1 MIVVSS
7 LEIIPFSSL
16 CFSEYSAVMD
26 PNLTL
31 EFLLDVHAF
40 VVPKAV
46 EFCCFSAAFSPGQ
59 VFGILPHRQQLP
71 GHATPLVPHP
81 ERFLYLCL
89 PFCGAVRRPEVTRNC
104 GSHGSVPATTHSH
117 SS

>member
-16 CFSEYSAVMD
+16 YFSEYSAVMD

-40 VVPKAV
+40 VVAKAV
-46 EFCCFSAAFSPGQ
+46 VLLSCIFTWSGVWHLASPPAAPRTCHTSRSPPRALHLFVPSILWCRMEAGGDKELWQPWFCPRDHTQSF
-59 VFGILPHRQQLP
+59 QL
-71 GHATPLVPHP
+71 T
-81 ERFLYLCL
+81 
-89 PFCGAVRRPEVTRNC
+89 
-104 GSHGSVPATTHSH
+104 
-117 SS
+117 